1 MVVILRSHVI
11 QHSTN
16 DMKPRLRSWLPV
28 VLILIFV
35 TTSLGQQN
43 EQASEDKVAYRE
55 FKELISD
62 KCMSCHTGR
71 FPDGGLS
78 FDTKSTVDEGGDSG
92 GPILSTDK
100 NANELWKRITHEDLA
115 IRMPKNAP
123 ALTEEE
129 LAVVSK
135 WIETGAYWPD
145 AEPPKQEVVTIGDEN
160 SNDEES
166 FFVKTFADLNDQLAL
181 LPHRI
186 LRILVLIGICLFFLL
201 IERKKKSRAKA
212 HGPSRDLRWWE
223 KLNGFH
229 LTSFLLIFAMWNFA
243 EMKHHQVQEVNAKFQ
258 RLKSISNVRVEKPA
272 PVERVETGIPQRI
285 RHKKSLAK
293 TYYRGNCEYNDK
305 LYNQGNYRTATFQL
319 WLSDTSGNPLNVG
332 DSLPD
337 ECLIQLEMVRAKGAA
352 ESLFAPNVMQ
362 TVFATTNSVKH
373 NNLGPVIAQFVNVEP
388 MEKWQCTIP
397 VRPDEH
403 SLDEPI
409 VFHICK
415 GDVFEGEGS
424 GKPHYGIIFE
434 TALDNGKLTEQ
445 SDLWMGNLLVSARLI
460 PLQDKKIPPGE
471 WFDVRPIPEIEGK
484 NSDDP
489 DLIGTPEHLDDPK
502 K

>member
-1 MVVILRSHVI
+1 
-11 QHSTN
+11 
-16 DMKPRLRSWLPV
+16 MKPCLYSWLPV
-28 VLILIFV
+28 VFLLLFV
-35 TTSLGQQN
+35 QTLHSQQT
-43 EQASEDKVAYRE
+43 EQASEDRVAYRN
-55 FKELISD
+55 FKDLISD
-62 KCMSCHTGR
+62 KCMSCHSGR

-78 FDTKSTVDEGGDSG
+78 FETKETVDEGGDSG

-100 NANELWKRITHEDLA
+100 NENELWKRITHEDLA
-115 IRMPKNAP
+115 IRMPKNGP
-123 ALTEEE
+123 GLTEEE

-145 AEPPKQEVVTIGDEN
+145 GEPPKKDVVTIGDEN
-160 SNDEES
+160 SKKEES

-186 LRILVLIGICLFFLL
+186 FRILILVGICLLFLW
-201 IERKKKSRAKA
+201 IERKKKSRAKEQ
-212 HGPSRDLRWWE
+212 GSDRNLRWWE

-229 LTSFLLIFAMWNFA
+229 LTSFLLMFLMWNFA
-243 EMKHHQVQEVNAKFQ
+243 EMKHYQVQDTKAKFQ
-258 RLKSISNVRVEKPA
+258 RFKQISGMRVDKPT
-272 PVERVETGIPQRI
+272 PVESVETGIPLRI

-319 WLSDTSGNPLNVG
+319 WLSDTSGNRLDV
-332 DSLPD
+332 DDRLPD
-337 ECLIQLEMVRAKGAA
+337 EYLIQLEMTRAKGAA
-352 ESLFAPNVMQ
+352 KSLFTPNVMQ
-362 TVFATTNSVKH
+362 TIFITTNSVKH
-373 NNLGPVIAQFVNVEP
+373 DNLGPVIAQFVNVDP

-397 VRPDEH
+397 VNSSEH

-434 TALDNGKLTEQ
+434 TGLDDGKLTDR
-445 SDLWMGNLLVSARLI
+445 SDLWMGNLLVNARLI
-460 PLQDKKIPPGE
+460 SLEENKIPPGE

-489 DLIGTPEHLDDPK
+489 NLIGTPEHLDNLSK
-502 K
+502 